1 MPSATVFLAALA
13 VAVLG
18 TVGCQQQPEQP
29 GQALGAPPAETPT
42 AEGEAPLQQ
51 SPPPSVEQQVTGELQ
66 EVDLTAQTIRLSVAG
81 TERLFIFSDATTVR
95 GASGPQGLATEA
107 GSQVAVRYRQDQG
120 TNMAL
125 DIELLA
131 QQPQ

>member
-1 MPSATVFLAALA
+1 MRRERPPGSRSSPLSDIEV
-13 VAVLG
+13 
-18 TVGCQQQPEQP
+18 QPAQ
-29 GQALGAPPAETPT
+29 L
-42 AEGEAPLQQ
+42 
-51 SPPPSVEQQVTGELQ
+51 PPPSLELQVTGELQ

-95 GASGPQGLATEA
+95 GASGPQGLATEE
-107 GSQVAVRYRQDQG
+107 GSQVTVRYREDQG